1 MNLPQFSVKRP
12 VTTIMCMLIIIL
24 FGTISLLG
32 LSVDMFPKI
41 ELPIAIVSTSY
52 PNVGPEEVEK
62 LVTKPIEQ
70 AISTVE
76 GIDNVRSRNSEG
88 NSLII
93 AEFKDGTDMEFAT
106 LHMREKVDMIKGHLP
121 DSVKAPM
128 VMKIDPNAQAV
139 MILGVTDKK
148 SKDLAKL
155 QNIVKENIQSKLER
169 VKGVAS
175 ANISGG
181 VEEQIEIKV
190 NEERLQGYGLSI
202 DYISN
207 ILRGENINLPS
218 GQVYKGNQELLA
230 RTMGEFKSIEEIK
243 EIPIPLKTGG
253 VITLKDVAEVNRNNK
268 EINQISTA
276 NKENCLSLSIQKQSD
291 ANTVQVADGIKK
303 EVENLKKAYPELD
316 IRILMDMAEPINKS
330 IDGVSSAAIQ
340 GGLLAILILLIFLRD
355 IKSTLIIGTAIP
367 ISIIGTFCLLYLNNV
382 TLNLM
387 TLGGLSLGIGML
399 VDNAIVVLEN
409 IYRFVQ
415 EGYSVKEASI
425 KGASEVTMSV
435 VASTLTTVA
444 VFFPIMFTS
453 GITGMMFKELS
464 MTVIFSLVAS
474 LVVAL
479 TLIPMLSDKL
489 LKEEQIIE
497 GADVVRKS
505 NIFTKIGEA
514 FEKGFISVETRYK
527 KILGWALKHRKS
539 TVFAGIAIFI
549 VSILSLTMVGAEF
562 MPASDMGQF
571 TINVDLPIGANLRD
585 TQDITNKIEV
595 VLGKV
600 TEVDT
605 VHTQISGSSMFGE
618 SSSKNHASISVT
630 LKDLKER
637 KRSTD
642 EIVDW
647 VRKETKDIPGA
658 EMSFT
663 SQQAMG
669 GSSSPVSIKI
679 KGDNLDTLKE
689 LGDKFVGEISK
700 VKGTREV
707 ESSLGEGKPE
717 VRIRLNRKNASQYGI
732 TAGAVASQVDM
743 VISGKTATTYK
754 LDDGDEI
761 DVIVKGDEVYRQSIS
776 NLKNINIQTAAGIS
790 IPLNLV
796 ADVKIEKGPVQIQRE
811 DQTRVIT
818 VSSQIYGRD
827 LKSVMGDV
835 NQRISKIDMP
845 QGYSY
850 EIGGDNKEM
859 MESFISLAKALI
871 VSILLVYMIMA
882 SQFESLL
889 NPFIIMFTVPLALAG
904 GALGLFITGKT
915 LSVTSFLGFIVL
927 SGIVVNNAIV
937 LIDYINIRRSRGEE
951 REEAI
956 LAAGP
961 TRLRPILMTASTTI
975 LGLLPMALGIAEGS
989 EMQAPMAVV
998 VIGGLL
1004 LSTILTLVFIPVVY
1018 TLFDDLKNRRKRK
1031 AQLKVES

>member
-1 MNLPQFSVKRP
+1 
-12 VTTIMCMLIIIL
+12 MCMLIIIL

-70 AISTVE
+70 AIATVE
-76 GIDNVRSRNSEG
+76 GIDNVSSRNSEG

-93 AEFKDGTDMEFAT
+93 AEFKDGTDMEFAA
-106 LHMREKVDMIKGHLP
+106 LHMREKVDMIKGYLP
-121 DSVKAPM
+121 DSVKDPM
-128 VMKIDPNAQAV
+128 VMKIDPNAQAI

-148 SKDLAKL
+148 SKDLVKL
-155 QNIVKENIQSKLER
+155 QNIVEENIQSKLER

-175 ANISGG
+175 ADISGG

-207 ILRGENINLPS
+207 ILRGENLNLPS
-218 GQVYKGNQELLA
+218 GQVHKGNQELLV
-230 RTMGEFKSIEEIK
+230 RTMGEFKSVEEIK

-253 VITLKDVAEVNRNNK
+253 VITLKDVAEVKRNNK
-268 EINQISTA
+268 EVSQISTA
-276 NKENCLSLSIQKQSD
+276 NKENCLSISIQKQSD
-291 ANTVQVADGIKK
+291 ANTVEVAEGITK
-303 EVENLKKAYPELD
+303 EIENLKKAYPDLD
-316 IRILMDMAEPINKS
+316 IRVLIDMAEPINKS

-367 ISIIGTFCLLYLNNV
+367 ISIIGTFCLLYLNNI

-409 IYRFVQ
+409 IYRFIQ
-415 EGYSVKEASI
+415 DGYSVKEAAI

-444 VFFPIMFTS
+444 VFFPIMFTN

-464 MTVIFSLVAS
+464 LTVIFSLVAS
-474 LVVAL
+474 LIIAL
-479 TLIPMLSDKL
+479 TLIPMLSYKL
-489 LKEEQIIE
+489 LKKEQIIE
-497 GADVVRKS
+497 GADIIRKT
-505 NIFTKIGEA
+505 NIFTKLGDA
-514 FEKGFISVETRYK
+514 FERGFISVETRYK
-527 KILGWALKHRKS
+527 KILAWSLKHRKS

-549 VSILSLTMVGAEF
+549 VSMLSLTMIGAEF

-571 TINVDLPIGANLRD
+571 IINVELPIGANFSD
-585 TQDITNKIEV
+585 TQDITNKIEG
-595 VLGKV
+595 VLEKA

-605 VHTQISGSSMFGE
+605 VYTQIGGTSMFGQ
-618 SSSKNHASISVT
+618 SSSKNQASISVK

-637 KRSTD
+637 TRSTD

-663 SQQAMG
+663 AQQAMG
-669 GSSSPVSIKI
+669 GSSAPVSIKI

-717 VRIRLNRKNASQYGI
+717 VRIKLNRKNASQYGI
-732 TAGAVASQVDM
+732 TAGTVAAQVDM

-754 LDDGDEI
+754 LADGDEI
-761 DVIVKGDEVYRQSIS
+761 DVIVKGDEIYRESIS
-776 NLKNINIQTAAGIS
+776 NLQNINIQTASGMS
-790 IPLNLV
+790 VPLNLV
-796 ADVKIEKGPVQIQRE
+796 ADVKIEKGPTQIQR
-811 DQTRVIT
+811 DNQTRILT

-827 LKSVMGDV
+827 LKSVTEDV
-835 NQRISKIDMP
+835 NQRISKIEMP

-850 EIGGDNKEM
+850 ELGGDNKEM
-859 MESFISLAKALI
+859 MEAFVSLAAAL
-871 VSILLVYMIMA
+871 VVAVLLVYMILA

-904 GALGLFITGKT
+904 GILGLFITRKT

-937 LIDYINIRRSRGEE
+937 LIDYINIRRGRGEE

-956 LAAGP
+956 LVAGP

-989 EMQAPMAVV
+989 EMQAPMAIV

-1004 LSTILTLVFIPVVY
+1004 LSTVLTLVFIPVVY
-1018 TLFDDLKNRRKRK
+1018 TLFDDLRHRRKRK
-1031 AQLKVES
+1031 AQLTVDN

>member
-1 MNLPQFSVKRP
+1 MPQFSVKRP

-70 AISTVE
+70 AIATVQ
-76 GIDNVRSRNSEG
+76 GIDKVSSRNSEG

-93 AEFKDGTDMEFAT
+93 AEFKDGTDMEFAA
-106 LHMREKVDMIKGHLP
+106 LHMREKVDMIKGYLP
-121 DSVKAPM
+121 DGVKNPM
-128 VMKIDPNAQAV
+128 VMKIDPNAQAI
-139 MILGVTDKK
+139 MILGVTEKK
-148 SKDLAKL
+148 AKDLAKL
-155 QNIVKENIQSKLER
+155 QNIVEENIQSKLER

-175 ANISGG
+175 ADISGG
-181 VEEQIEIKV
+181 VEEQIEIRV

-207 ILRGENINLPS
+207 ILRGENLNLPS
-218 GQVYKGNQELLA
+218 GQVYKGNQELLV
-230 RTMGEFKSIEEIK
+230 RTMGEFKSVEEVK
-243 EIPIPLKTGG
+243 EIPIPLQTGG

-268 EINQISTA
+268 EVSQISTA
-276 NKENCLSLSIQKQSD
+276 NKETCLSISIQKQSD
-291 ANTVQVADGIKK
+291 ANTVEVAEGVKK
-303 EVENLKKAYPELD
+303 EVENLKKAYPDLD

-330 IDGVSSAAIQ
+330 IDGVSGVAIQ
-340 GGLLAILILLIFLRD
+340 GGLLAILVLLVFLRN
-355 IKSTLIIGTAIP
+355 IRSTLIIGTAIP
-367 ISIIGTFCLLYLNNV
+367 ISIIGTFCLLYLNNI

-409 IYRFVQ
+409 IYRFIQ
-415 EGYSVKEASI
+415 EGYPVKEAAV

-435 VASTLTTVA
+435 IASTLTTIA
-444 VFFPIMFTS
+444 VFFPIMFTA

-464 MTVIFSLVAS
+464 LTVIFSLVAS
-474 LVVAL
+474 LIIAL
-479 TLIPMLSDKL
+479 TLIPMLSSKL
-489 LKEEQIIE
+489 LKEEKIIE
-497 GADVVRKS
+497 GADVVRKT
-505 NIFTKIGEA
+505 NIFTKIGDA
-514 FEKGFISVETRYK
+514 FERGFISVETKYK
-527 KILGWALKHRKS
+527 KILKWALKHRKS

-549 VSILSLTMVGAEF
+549 VSMLSLTMVGAEF

-571 TINVDLPIGANLRD
+571 TINAELPIGANLND
-585 TQDITNKIEV
+585 TQEVTNQIEA
-595 VLGKV
+595 VLEKV
-600 TEVDT
+600 KEIDT
-605 VHTQISGSSMFGE
+605 VYVQIGGASMFGQ
-618 SSSKNHASISVT
+618 SGKNQASISVK

-647 VRKETKDIPGA
+647 VRKETKDVPGA
-658 EMSFT
+658 ELSFS

-679 KGDNLDTLKE
+679 EGDNLDTLQE

-707 ESSLGEGKPE
+707 ETSFGEGKPE
-717 VRIRLNRKNASQYGI
+717 VRIKLNRKNASQYGI
-732 TAGAVASQVDM
+732 TAGTVASQVDM

-754 LDDGDEI
+754 LADGDEI
-761 DVIVKGDEVYRQSIS
+761 DVVVKGDEIYRESIS
-776 NLKNINIQTAAGIS
+776 NLQNINIKTASGMS

-811 DQTRVIT
+811 NQTRVLT

-827 LKSVMGDV
+827 LSSVMKDV
-835 NQRISKIDMP
+835 NQRISKIEMP
-845 QGYSY
+845 QGYRY

-859 MESFISLAKALI
+859 MEAFISLAQALI
-871 VSILLVYMIMA
+871 VAVLLVYMILA

-904 GALGLFITGKT
+904 GALGLFVTGKT
-915 LSVTSFLGFIVL
+915 LSVPAFLGVIVL

-956 LAAGP
+956 LTAGP
-961 TRLRPILMTASTTI
+961 TRLRPILMTALTTM

-998 VIGGLL
+998 VISGLL
-1004 LSTILTLVFIPVVY
+1004 FSTVLTLVFIPVVY
-1018 TLFDDLKNRRKRK
+1018 TLFDDLRTRRFRKKRRKK
-1031 AQLKVES
+1031 ELTV

>member
-70 AISTVE
+70 AIATVE
-76 GIDNVRSRNSEG
+76 GIDNISSRNSEG

-93 AEFKDGTDMEFAT
+93 AEFKDGTDMEFAS
-106 LHMREKVDMIKGHLP
+106 LHMREKVDMIKGYLP
-121 DSVKAPM
+121 DGVKNPM
-128 VMKIDPNAQAV
+128 VMKIDPNAQAI

-148 SKDLAKL
+148 SKDLVKL
-155 QNIVKENIQSKLER
+155 QNIVEENIQSKLER

-175 ANISGG
+175 ADISGG

-207 ILRGENINLPS
+207 ILRGENLNLPS
-218 GQVYKGNQELLA
+218 GQVYKGNQELLV
-230 RTMGEFKSIEEIK
+230 RTMGEFKSVEEIK
-243 EIPIPLKTGG
+243 EIPIPLRTGG
-253 VITLKDVAEVNRNNK
+253 VITLKDIGEVNRNNK
-268 EINQISTA
+268 EVSQISTA
-276 NKENCLSLSIQKQSD
+276 NKETCLSISIQKQSD
-291 ANTVQVADGIKK
+291 ANTVEVAEGIEK
-303 EVENLKKAYPELD
+303 EIENLKKAYPDLD
-316 IRILMDMAEPINKS
+316 IRVLIDMAEPINKS

-340 GGLLAILILLIFLRD
+340 GGLLAVLILLIFLRN

-367 ISIIGTFCLLYLNNV
+367 ISIIGTFCLLYLNNI

-409 IYRFVQ
+409 IYRFIQ
-415 EGYSVKEASI
+415 EGYSVKEAAV

-444 VFFPIMFTS
+444 VFFPIMFTN

-474 LVVAL
+474 LVIAL
-479 TLIPMLSDKL
+479 TLIPMLSSKL
-489 LKEEQIIE
+489 LKEEQIVE
-497 GADVVRKS
+497 GADIVRKT
-505 NIFTKIGEA
+505 NVFTKIGGV
-514 FEKGFISVETRYK
+514 FERGFIFVETRYK
-527 KILGWALKHRKS
+527 KILAWALKHRKA
-539 TVFAGIAIFI
+539 TVFGGIAIFI
-549 VSILSLTMVGAEF
+549 ASMLSLTMVGAEF
-562 MPASDMGQF
+562 MPSSDMGQF
-571 TINVDLPIGANLRD
+571 TINVELPIGANLRD
-585 TQDITNKIEV
+585 TKDITNEIEG
-595 VLGKV
+595 VLEKV

-605 VHTQISGSSMFGE
+605 VYTQIGGASMFGE
-618 SSSKNHASISVT
+618 SNSKNQASISVT

-637 KRSTD
+637 TRSTD
-642 EIVDW
+642 EIVDL

-669 GSSSPVSIKI
+669 GSSAPVSIKI

-707 ESSLGEGKPE
+707 ESSFGEGKPE
-717 VRIRLNRKNASQYGI
+717 VRIKLNRKNASQYGI
-732 TAGAVASQVDM
+732 TAGTVASQVDM

-761 DVIVKGDEVYRQSIS
+761 DVIVKGDEIYRESIS
-776 NLKNINIQTAAGIS
+776 NLQNINIQTASGMS

-796 ADVKIEKGPVQIQRE
+796 ADVKIEKGPVQIQR
-811 DQTRVIT
+811 DNQTRILT

-827 LKSVMGDV
+827 LKSVTQDV

-850 EIGGDNKEM
+850 EMGGDNKEM
-859 MESFISLAKALI
+859 MEAFVSLAGALI
-871 VSILLVYMIMA
+871 VAVLLVYMILA

-904 GALGLFITGKT
+904 GILGLFITRKT

-927 SGIVVNNAIV
+927 AGIVVNNAIV

-951 REEAI
+951 REAAI
-956 LAAGP
+956 LVAGP

-1004 LSTILTLVFIPVVY
+1004 LSTVLTLVFIPVIY
-1018 TLFDDLKNRRKRK
+1018 TLFDDLRHRKNRG
-1031 AQLKVES
+1031 QLTVDR